1 MVKESNFL
9 TVEEKIVKI
18 TRKIIWSPMNLPK
31 AKESS
36 PLEKKRIVIT
46 RPKNQATDFI
56 KMLKAQGA
64 EPILFPTIQI
74 VPPRDWS
81 ELDEAIAKLE
91 LYDTVIFT
99 SVNGVNFFFQR
110 LKKKGRDYHSLHNI
124 RIGAIGPRTAEQIER
139 FHLPVDIIP
148 NEFRAESMVDA
159 LEKDGISGRRF
170 LLPRAEKAREVLPE
184 EIKQRGGY
192 IDVVTAYRTSKGE
205 GNVQEIKV
213 LFQKRLIDVVTFTSS
228 STVKNFVDLLSG
240 GTLPDL
246 IKGCVVASIGPVTA
260 KTAASLGIK
269 TDIMPEEYTI
279 QGLTEAM
286 VDYFKSSQGG

>member
-1 MVKESNFL
+1 M
-9 TVEEKIVKI
+9 TEEEEIVKI

>member
-9 TVEEKIVKI
+9 TEEEEIVKI

-205 GNVQEIKV
+205 GNVQEIKA

-240 GTLPDL
+240 GTLHDL

>member
-1 MVKESNFL
+1 M

-81 ELDEAIAKLE
+81 EIDEAIAKLE

-205 GNVQEIKV
+205 GNVQEIKA

>member
-1 MVKESNFL
+1 MVKKSNFL
-9 TVEEKIVKI
+9 TEEEEIVKI

-81 ELDEAIAKLE
+81 ELDEAIANLE

-192 IDVVTAYRTSKGE
+192 IDVVTAYRASKGE
-205 GNVQEIKV
+205 GNVQEIKA